1 MPAIVATS
9 MLGAGSRVIT
19 ETTLNGTD
27 SFTFNPTKHPIMI
40 LKNTTAGPLTAT
52 FVGSTATTVS
62 FDGVPSVTVSAGY
75 ATTAIAATTGIVAV
89 PLNSIKEYLR
99 GTLTITGGTG
109 LTATL
114 LEF

>member
-9 MLGAGSRVIT
+9 MLGPGSRVIT

-27 SFTFNPTKHPIMI
+27 SFTFNPTKYPVMI

-62 FDGVPSVTVSAGY
+62 FDGVPSVSVAAGY
-75 ATTAIAATTGIVAV
+75 ATTAIAATTGVVAV

-114 LEF
+114 LEY

>member
-27 SFTFNPTKHPIMI
+27 SFTFNPTKNPIMI

-62 FDGVPSVTVSAGY
+62 FDGVPSVSVAAGY
-75 ATTAIAATTGIVAV
+75 ATTAIAATTGVVAV

-114 LEF
+114 LEY

>member
-1 MPAIVATS
+1 MPAITATS

-27 SFTFNPTKHPIMI
+27 SFAFNTTKNPVMI
-40 LKNTTAGPLTAT
+40 LKNTTGAPITAT

-62 FDGVPSVTVSAGY
+62 FDGVPSVSVAAGY
-75 ATTAIAATTGIVAV
+75 ATTAIAATTGVVAV

-114 LEF
+114 LEW

>member
-1 MPAIVATS
+1 MPAITATS

-27 SFTFNPTKHPIMI
+27 SFTFNSTKNPVMI

-62 FDGVPSVTVSAGY
+62 FDGVPSVSVAAGY
-75 ATTAIAATTGIVAV
+75 ATTAIAATTGVVAV

-114 LEF
+114 LEW

>member
-1 MPAIVATS
+1 

-27 SFTFNPTKHPIMI
+27 SFAFNTTKNPVMI
-40 LKNTTAGPLTAT
+40 LKNTTGAPITAT

-62 FDGVPSVTVSAGY
+62 FDGVPSVSVAAGY
-75 ATTAIAATTGIVAV
+75 ATTAIAATTGVVAV

-114 LEF
+114 LEW

>member
-1 MPAIVATS
+1 MPAITATS

-27 SFTFNPTKHPIMI
+27 SFTFNPTKNPIMI
-40 LKNTTAGPLTAT
+40 LKNTTGAPITAT
-52 FVGSTATTVS
+52 FVGSTATTVA
-62 FDGVPSVTVSAGY
+62 FDGVPSVSVAAGY
-75 ATTAIAATTGIVAV
+75 ATTAIAATTGVVAV

-109 LTATL
+109 LIATL

>member
-27 SFTFNPTKHPIMI
+27 SFTFNPTKNPIMI

-52 FVGSTATTVS
+52 FVGSTATTVA
-62 FDGVPSVTVSAGY
+62 FDGVPSVSVAAGY
-75 ATTAIAATTGIVAV
+75 ATTAIAATTGVVAV

-99 GTLTITGGTG
+99 GVLTITGGTG

-114 LEF
+114 LEY